1 MQISSWNFNLRMPS
15 SVINPC
21 YPNIPF
27 LYPFKISENQGFSD
41 VSKRVY
47 KWSIGVKWV
56 NKVPNLKFL
65 FKNNKGN
72 TGKTFEDSVLMN
84 F

>member
-1 MQISSWNFNLRMPS
+1 MSS

-41 VSKRVY
+41 VSKRIY
-47 KWSIGVKWV
+47 KWSIGLKWV
-56 NKVPNLKFL
+56 KKVPTLKFL

-72 TGKTFEDSVLMN
+72 TGKNIWGQCFNEFFVN
-84 F
+84 FDECVCQ